1 MRNRTSGRR
10 TPVNVWHVNLVLFEP
25 PMNVPILAHI
35 HAPKTAGSSFRRVL
49 DEYYRQGHIH
59 LYFDNSTTFVY
70 ENRELAELVRDPS
83 IKAFSSHFVRRFP
96 PVLAD
101 RPVYYVTFLRNPI
114 QQFISYI
121 TYTRKHY
128 RGIPDRVLP
137 TSTYRLRCPPEYSG
151 SAPNGFSMDRTAS
164 FRNFRE
170 NYATNFYAR
179 YPLFDAHGF
188 DYAERRYRN
197 ERLKAAQNV
206 LSNFLLVGIA
216 EHLDESWRLLRH
228 RAEQIGIQLPDVRIP
243 TENVTADQRD
253 SLDWIRADDE
263 VGGKLLE
270 SVRED
275 LLLYSWGLDQF
286 RRSAEL
292 LEDSVTSAK
301 RCG

>member
-1 MRNRTSGRR
+1 
-10 TPVNVWHVNLVLFEP
+10 
-25 PMNVPILAHI
+25 MNVPILAHI

-128 RGIPDRVLP
+128 RGIPDRVL
-137 TSTYRLRCPPEYSG
+137 LEHLPPQMPHLSIRECAQWILDGPDS
-151 SAPNGFSMDRTAS
+151 S

>member
-1 MRNRTSGRR
+1 
-10 TPVNVWHVNLVLFEP
+10 
-25 PMNVPILAHI
+25 MNVPILAHI
-35 HAPKTAGSSFRRVL
+35 HAPKTAGSSLRKAL
-49 DEYYRQGHIH
+49 DEYYGQGHIH

-70 ENRELAELVRDPS
+70 GNRELAELVRDPS

-101 RPVYYVTFLRNPI
+101 RPVYYVTFLRNPV

-128 RGIPDRVLP
+128 RGIPDRVL
-137 TSTYRLRCPPEYSG
+137 LEHLPPQMPCLSIRECAQWILDGPDS
-151 SAPNGFSMDRTAS
+151 S

-179 YPLFDAHGF
+179 YPVFDAHGF
-188 DYAERRYRN
+188 DYADRRYRN
-197 ERLKAAQNV
+197 ERLRAAQNV
-206 LSNFLLVGIA
+206 LSNFLLVGIS
-216 EHLDESWRLLRH
+216 EYLDEGWRLLRH
-228 RAEQIGIQLPDVRIP
+228 RAAQIGIQLPDVRIP
-243 TENVTADQRD
+243 IENVTADQRD

-275 LLLYSWGLDQF
+275 LFLYSWGLDQF

-301 RCG
+301 